1 MLQYSWIIAA
11 LPLLSFIFI
20 VFFLNKSNKVSSL
33 FSITMVLSS
42 FVLSCAVMV
51 QTLKDPTPKEFW
63 IEWLALGDTGM
74 AGTKAIDSE
83 ENRQPAADTEHN
95 DLQPVDEHE
104 QPILSDT
111 ESLDI
116 EHAGELSPI
125 VESPSDTN
133 QPAFAAETYGEPET
147 AIAES
152 HAIEETEH
160 SETGHHLKFKEP
172 RRHGREGAFVV
183 PMGIYI
189 DPLTAVMLLVVT
201 IVASLVQI
209 YSLGYMKGDP
219 RFARYYAYLSLFTF
233 SMLGLVLAGTYILM
247 FVFWELVGLT
257 SYLLIGFWFEKK
269 TAADA
274 GKKAFITT
282 KIGDLGFLL
291 GLVILIF
298 AVGSASLPELDYM
311 IANGEIAQNMIPL
324 VALAGILMFAGAVGK
339 SAQFPLHVWL
349 PDAMEGPTPVSALI
363 HAATMVAAGVY
374 LTARMMGI
382 IIVSETMMYVVASI
396 GAFTAFLAA
405 SIGLVQ
411 NDIKRVLAYSTVSQL
426 GYMIMALGLAGFTAG
441 TFHLMTH
448 AFFKALLF
456 LGAGSVI
463 HAVHT
468 NDIQFMGGL
477 NKKMKVTSLTFLIAS
492 LSISG
497 IFPLSGF
504 WSKDEIFATAY
515 AGGHYIFLLVGI
527 IVAGM
532 TAFYMFRLY
541 FMTFTGKPRDQHA
554 FDHAHES
561 PKSMTI
567 PLMILAVL
575 SICAGW
581 VGIPWLRKGYS
592 SFVYYGAVH
601 HVEPSF
607 ILMLISLAV
616 ALSGIGLAYLMYV
629 KGSISPVNMARR
641 FRPIYT
647 FLYNKWYFDELY
659 MAAVVNPTYRLAEFL
674 FRFDQVIIDGI
685 VNGAGHVTLAL
696 SWIHE
701 RFDIYVVD
709 GAVNG
714 AGYLSMFIGR
724 HIRKLQTGQLQTYAL
739 WVFFGAVVFMFIK
752 LI

>member
-1 MLQYSWIIAA
+1 MLPYSWIIAA
-11 LPLLSFIFI
+11 LPLLSFILI
-20 VFFLNKSNKVSSL
+20 VFFLNKNNKVSSY
-33 FSITMVLSS
+33 FSISMILIS
-42 FVLSCAVMV
+42 FLLSCVVLV
-51 QTLKDPTPKEFW
+51 QVLKDPSPKEYWVDWLVFGEGGMSGAATPDLEPAEHHEEVPTEI
-63 IEWLALGDTGM
+63 IEET
-74 AGTKAIDSE
+74 ISE
-83 ENRQPAADTEHN
+83 STSEPAR
-95 DLQPVDEHE
+95 DE
-104 QPILSDT
+104 
-111 ESLDI
+111 
-116 EHAGELSPI
+116 I
-125 VESPSDTN
+125 VE
-133 QPAFAAETYGEPET
+133 AGEPET
-147 AIAES
+147 IPETVEIAEIDTGYHEAS
-152 HAIEETEH
+152 EMEATHEAVAEEHGE
-160 SETGHHLKFKEP
+160 SGHNLTFPEP
-172 RRHGREGAFVV
+172 RRHGKNGAFAL

-189 DPLTAVMLLVVT
+189 DPLTAVMLMVVC
-201 IVASLVQI
+201 IVAALVQI
-209 YSLGYMKGDP
+209 YSLGYMHGDP

-269 TAADA
+269 SAADA

-282 KIGDLGFLL
+282 KFGDLGFML
-291 GLVILIF
+291 GLAILLF
-298 AVGSASLPELDYM
+298 AVGTASLPELNYM
-311 IANGEIAQNMIPL
+311 IANGQIPTGMMSL
-324 VALAGILMFAGAVGK
+324 VVIAGILMFAGAVGK

-374 LTARMMGI
+374 LTARLMGVI
-382 IIVSETMMYVVASI
+382 MVSETMMYVVASI

-426 GYMIMALGLAGFTAG
+426 GYMIMALGLAGYTAG

-477 NKKMKVTSLTFLIAS
+477 HKKMKVTSITFLIAS

-504 WSKDEIFATAY
+504 WSKDEIFATAFS
-515 AGGHYIFLLVGI
+515 GGHFIFLLIGI

-541 FMTFTGKPRDQHA
+541 FMTFTGTPRDQHA
-554 FDHAHES
+554 YDHAHES
-561 PKSMTI
+561 PKSMTV

-575 SICAGW
+575 SVCAGW
-581 VGIPWLRKGYS
+581 VGIPWLHKGYS
-592 SFVYYGAVH
+592 SFVFYGAVH
-601 HVEPSF
+601 HVPPSF
-607 ILMLISLAV
+607 ILMGISLLV
-616 ALSGIGLAYLMYV
+616 AISGIGLAYLMYV
-629 KGSISPVNMARR
+629 KGSISPVKMAQR
-641 FRPIYT
+641 FKPIHT
-647 FLYNKWYFDELY
+647 FLFNKWYFDELY
-659 MAAVVNPTYRLAEFL
+659 MATIINPTYWLMEVL
-674 FRFDQVIIDGI
+674 FKFDQLIIDGI
-685 VNGAGHVTLAL
+685 VNGAGKVTLFL
-696 SWIHE
+696 SWAHQQ
-701 RFDIYVVD
+701 FDIYVVD

-714 AGYLSMFIGR
+714 SGYLSMFLGR
-724 HIRKLQTGQLQTYAL
+724 TIRKIQTGQLQTYAL
-739 WVFFGAVVFMFIK
+739 VVFLGAVVFVFIK

>member
-1 MLQYSWIIAA
+1 MLANAWIIAI
-11 LPLLSFIFI
+11 LPLFSFVCIIFFLHRNNKIASYFSIAMVLLSF
-20 VFFLNKSNKVSSL
+20 L
-33 FSITMVLSS
+33 
-42 FVLSCAVMV
+42 LSCAVLIQV
-51 QTLKDPTPKEFW
+51 LQDPTPKEYWVNWAVF
-63 IEWLALGDTGM
+63 GDGGM
-74 AGTKAIDSE
+74 SGTKTL
-83 ENRQPAADTEHN
+83 AAN
-95 DLQPVDEHE
+95 AQPVISSE
-104 QPILSDT
+104 QP
-111 ESLDI
+111 
-116 EHAGELSPI
+116 
-125 VESPSDTN
+125 V
-133 QPAFAAETYGEPET
+133 
-147 AIAES
+147 AES
-152 HAIEETEH
+152 QALQ
-160 SETGHHLKFKEP
+160 SENQGEQAHEGAHHLAFPEP
-172 RRHGREGAFVV
+172 QRHGQAGKYVI

-189 DPLTAVMLLVVT
+189 DPLTAIMLMVVS

-209 YSLGYMKGDP
+209 YSLGYMHGDP

-233 SMLGLVLAGTYILM
+233 SMLGLVLAGSYVLM

-269 TAADA
+269 SASDA

-282 KIGDLGFLL
+282 KIGDLGFMA
-291 GLVILIF
+291 GLIILIF
-298 AVGSASLPELDYM
+298 AVGSASLPELNYM
-311 IANGEIAQNMIPL
+311 IFNHQIPGNMIFW
-324 VALAGILMFAGAVGK
+324 VGIAGLLMFAGAVGK

-382 IIVSETMMYVVASI
+382 IMISPTMMYVVASI

-405 SIGLVQ
+405 TIGLVQ

-426 GYMIMALGLAGFTAG
+426 GYMIMALGLAGYTAG

-468 NDIQFMGGL
+468 NDIQNMGGL
-477 NKKMKVTSLTFLIAS
+477 SKKMKVTSITFLIAS
-492 LSISG
+492 LSIAG

-504 WSKDEIFATAY
+504 WSKDEIFATAF
-515 AGGHYIFLLVGI
+515 AGGHYIFLIVGI
-527 IVAGM
+527 LVAFM

-541 FMTFTGKPRDQHA
+541 FMTFTGKPRDNHA
-554 FDHAHES
+554 YEHAHES

-581 VGIPWLRKGYS
+581 VGIPWLPKGYS
-592 SFVYYGAVH
+592 SFVFFGAVH
-601 HVEPSF
+601 HAEPSV
-607 ILMLISLAV
+607 ILMLISFIV

-629 KGSISPVNMARR
+629 KGSISPVAMAER

-647 FLYNKWYFDELY
+647 FLYNKWYFDEIY
-659 MAAVVNPTYRLAEFL
+659 MAGIVNPIYWLAEIM
-674 FRFDQVIIDGI
+674 FRFDQIVIDGI
-685 VNGAGHVTLAL
+685 VNGAGKLTLFFSWL
-696 SWIHE
+696 SE
-701 RFDIYVVD
+701 LFDIYIVD

-714 AGYLSMFIGR
+714 AGYLSVFIGKNM
-724 HIRKLQTGQLQTYAL
+724 RKIQTGQLQTYAL
-739 WVFFGAVVFMFIK
+739 VVFIGAVVFMFIK